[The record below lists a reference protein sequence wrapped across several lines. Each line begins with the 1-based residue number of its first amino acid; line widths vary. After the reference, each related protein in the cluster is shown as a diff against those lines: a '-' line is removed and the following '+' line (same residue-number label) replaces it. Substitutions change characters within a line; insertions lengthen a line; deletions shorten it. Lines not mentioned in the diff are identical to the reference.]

1 MPELPEVETV
11 RRRLLPHVEGKTIRS
26 VEVRDTRLVGRVDPR
41 RVEQRL
47 AGRTLITLDRR
58 GKYLLLRLDGGETLI
73 SHLRIEKPLQKS

>member
-26 VEVRDTRLVGRVDPR
+26 VEIRDARLVGRDDAR

-47 AGRTLITLDRR
+47 AGRTLVTLDRR
-58 GKYLLLRLDGGETLI
+58 GK
-73 SHLRIEKPLQKS
+73 